1 MATFRKLVTGTAL
14 ISSVNMLRLV
24 VQFVSLPLL
33 ARLLSPEDYG
43 IVAMAMPI
51 LLFVMLFADSGL
63 GVSLVR
69 DQSAGTTAW
78 HSCFWLT
85 TGLGAGLCLVFAVI
99 APTFAEWMNEPE
111 LAAVMATLAVVILL
125 QSLTLVPGAALQKQG
140 LFSRVAAAEIAGV
153 LASIGVAITLALNGF
168 GVWALVWQQVV
179 LYGVRLGLTAILS
192 PYRPRFIFE
201 WQAARGHVVFGWKL
215 LVANAIT
222 FAGRSAESI
231 IIGKFRGAADLG
243 VFGMAYQFAKLPWM
257 LVTGPLQFVLFPQV
271 ADAQN
276 DPVRLRAQALLVSKV
291 IATLL
296 LAPMALI
303 GAASVPI
310 FDILLSEKWREAA
323 YVFSL
328 IIAAAAIQ
336 PVIGVL
342 GTFVLAIGRP
352 DVQLRLTMQATVL
365 WMICLSGSVWYGL
378 YAIAI
383 AYTVSTL
390 AFSVW
395 SLRVMLPL
403 LGCSFQDYSKA
414 VGGQIILAIAAAVSY
429 RMIIRLWEM
438 NDLSAIILAISL
450 ASGCVLGSFIFSY
463 RNLLAGLNALRQHS
477 SA

>member
-69 DQSAGTTAW
+69 DQTAGATAW

-85 TGLGAGLCLVFAVI
+85 TVLGAGLCLVLAAFS
-99 APTFAEWMNEPE
+99 PTFADWMNEPA
-111 LAAVMATLAVVILL
+111 LAPVMATLAVVILL
-125 QSLTLVPGAALQKQG
+125 QSLTLVPGAALQRHG

-153 LASIGVAITLALNGF
+153 LASIGVAIAVALHGF

-179 LYGVRLGLTAILS
+179 LYGVRLLLTGLLS
-192 PYRPRFIFE
+192 PYRPRLVFE

-231 IIGKFRGAADLG
+231 VIGKFRGAADLG

-296 LAPMALI
+296 VAPMALI

-310 FDILLSEKWREAA
+310 FDFLLSEKWREAA

-328 IIAAAAIQ
+328 IVAAAAVQ

-352 DVQLRLTMQATVL
+352 DVQLRLTMQSTVL
-365 WMICLSGSVWYGL
+365 WMISLLGSVWFGL

-383 AYTVSTL
+383 AYTVSSL
-390 AFSVW
+390 AFSAW

-403 LGCSFQDYSKA
+403 VGCSVADYMKA
-414 VGGQIILAIAAAVSY
+414 VGGQILLAIAAAGTY
-429 RMIIRLWEM
+429 LLITQAW
-438 NDLSAIILAISL
+438 DLTDGAAILLAMAL
-450 ASGCVLGSFIFSY
+450 ASGCIVFSFSLSY
-463 RNLLAGLNALRQHS
+463 RDLSAGLNALRR
-477 SA
+477 

>member
-1 MATFRKLVTGTAL
+1 MATLRNLVTGTAL

-69 DQSAGTTAW
+69 DQSAGVTAW

-85 TGLGAGLCLVFAVI
+85 TALGAALCLLFAAF
-99 APTFAEWMNEPE
+99 APTFADWMNEPA

-125 QSLTLVPGAALQKQG
+125 QSLTLVPGAAMQKQG

-153 LASIGVAITLALNGF
+153 LASIGVAVAAALHGL

-179 LYGVRLGLTAILS
+179 LYAVRLVLTAILS
-192 PYRPRFIFE
+192 PYRPRFVFE

-215 LVANAIT
+215 LVANAIG
-222 FAGRSAESI
+222 FAGRSVESI
-231 IIGKFRGAADLG
+231 VIGKFRGAADLG

-257 LVTGPLQFVLFPQV
+257 IVTGPLQFVLFPLI
-271 ADAQN
+271 ADAQSN
-276 DPVRLRAQALLVSKV
+276 PAKLRAQALLVSKV

-352 DVQLRLTMQATVL
+352 DVQLRLTMQSTVL
-365 WMICLSGSVWYGL
+365 WMIFLFGSVWFGL

-403 LGCSFQDYSKA
+403 VGCSFLDYTKA
-414 VGGQIILAIAAAVSY
+414 VGGQVILAIVAAGIY
-429 RMIIRLWEM
+429 RMITHTWVM
-438 NDLSAIILAISL
+438 TDMSAIMLAIAL
-450 ASGCVLGSFIFSY
+450 AGGCVLSSFILAHRDIS
-463 RNLLAGLNALRQHS
+463 AGLKAIR
-477 SA
+477 